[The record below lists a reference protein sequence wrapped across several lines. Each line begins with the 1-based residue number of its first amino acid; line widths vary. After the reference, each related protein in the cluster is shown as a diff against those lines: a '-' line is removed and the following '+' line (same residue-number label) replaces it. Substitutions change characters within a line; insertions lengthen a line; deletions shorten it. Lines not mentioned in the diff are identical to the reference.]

1 MGKLLHSTFELTD
14 EPMTEGEIRKAFTNF
29 RYFTSHCQ
37 QIVDKRRRL
46 VYMRLNRFQDM
57 VFEKLLPMVDPAT
70 RLDKRHDVIFLKP
83 RQVGATVGIFD
94 WENYILSYVEGI
106 ENFNILHTFPATD
119 TVAKIYSQKLEPIIT
134 GVHPDIMPTI
144 EKEPAM
150 SSTIRLHY
158 KDILGVRRNNYL
170 DLVSANANSIRSG
183 TANMWVAD
191 EVAFYRKPEALEDA
205 ISPSLP
211 AYGFS
216 LVVYASTFDDKMS
229 PYFKEKIQIA
239 RDNPED
245 WTLIFAP
252 WFMVYPEEPQGVD
265 ISTLKLTEYDENV
278 VIPAMREFGLPTELW
293 GDAIDWYHRQSN
305 RTSNMQK
312 EYPTTL
318 DEVMQI
324 GAAKCY
330 FDESDIKFQEENN
343 AEEGEMFRL
352 VTDMQTGK
360 VEAQKTDV
368 SPLTIFRR
376 PVYGHRYKI
385 VADAITSM
393 NDGSDYFAMM
403 VFDDEDMSEVA
414 EFYEKGLSIEDYA
427 DYAVGIAKIYNNAT
441 IAPEKNMAEAFIA
454 AVKARNYYY
463 FYYESDSDR
472 KKKTPGIRTTQSSKN
487 AMLDILSL
495 LLHTHKIK
503 IRSKMALKQMRT
515 YEKRIKTRADGTKLV
530 RVEARAGHHDD
541 LVSCCF
547 IYAGTLTQQQI
558 GGAQSSG
565 WFLM

>member
-14 EPMTEGEIRKAFTNF
+14 DPMTTDDIRKAFTDF

-46 VYMRLNRFQDM
+46 VYMRLNRFQEM
-57 VFEKLLPMVDPAT
+57 VFEKLLPMVDPET
-70 RLDKRHDVIFLKP
+70 RIDKRHDVIFLKP
-83 RQVGATVGIFD
+83 RQVGATVGIID
-94 WENYILSYVEGI
+94 WVNYILSYVEGL

-119 TVAKIYSQKLEPIIT
+119 TVAKIYSQKVEPIIT

-158 KDILGVRRNNYL
+158 KDILGVRRNNYY

-183 TANMWVAD
+183 TANMWIAD

-265 ISTLKLTEYDENV
+265 LTTLTLTEYDKNV
-278 VIPAMREFGLPTELW
+278 VIPAMKEFGLPTDLW

-352 VTDMQTGK
+352 VTDMQSGK

-503 IRSKMALKQMRT
+503 IRSKMALKQMHT
-515 YEKRIKTRADGTKLV
+515 YEKRIKSRADGTKLV

-558 GGAQSSG
+558 GGQQSTG

>member
-14 EPMTEGEIRKAFTNF
+14 EPMTSDDIRKAFTDF

-46 VYMRLNRFQDM
+46 VYMRLNRFQEM
-57 VFEKLLPMVDPAT
+57 VFEKLLPMVDPET
-70 RLDKRHDVIFLKP
+70 RIDKRHDVIFLKP
-83 RQVGATVGIFD
+83 RQVGATVGIID
-94 WENYILSYVEGI
+94 WVNYILSYVEGL

-119 TVAKIYSQKLEPIIT
+119 TVAKIYSQKVEPIIT

-158 KDILGVRRNNYL
+158 KDILGVRRNNYY

-183 TANMWVAD
+183 TANMWIAD

-265 ISTLKLTEYDENV
+265 LTTLTLTEYDKNV
-278 VIPAMREFGLPTELW
+278 VIPAMKEFGLPTELW

-503 IRSKMALKQMRT
+503 IRSKMALKQMHT
-515 YEKRIKTRADGTKLV
+515 YEKRIKSRADGTKLV

-558 GGAQSSG
+558 GGQQSTG

>member
-1 MGKLLHSTFELTD
+1 MGKLLHSTFELSEEPLSD
-14 EPMTEGEIRKAFTNF
+14 EEIRRAFSDF
-29 RYFTSHCQ
+29 RYFTSNCQ

-46 VYMRLNRFQDM
+46 VYMRLNRFQNM
-57 VFEKLLPMVDPAT
+57 VFEKLLPMVDPNT
-70 RLDKRHDVIFLKP
+70 RIDKRHDVIFLKP
-83 RQVGATVGIFD
+83 RQVGATVGIID
-94 WENYILSYVEGI
+94 WVNYILSYVEGI

-119 TVAKIYSQKLEPIIT
+119 TVAKIYSQKVEPIIT

-158 KDILGVRRNNYL
+158 KDILGVRRNNYY

-183 TANMWVAD
+183 TANMWIAD

-229 PYFKEKIQIA
+229 PYFKEKILIA

-265 ISTLKLTEYDENV
+265 LSTLELTEYDKTV
-278 VIPAMREFGLPTELW
+278 VIPAMKEYGLPTELW
-293 GDAIDWYHRQSN
+293 GDAIDWYHRQST

-318 DEVMQI
+318 DEVLKI
-324 GAAKCY
+324 GEAKCY
-330 FDESDIKFQEENN
+330 FSLDDIEYQKQNN
-343 AEEGEMFRL
+343 MEEGAPYRL
-352 VTDMQTGK
+352 VTDIQTGK
-360 VEAQKTDV
+360 VEAQLTEA
-368 SPLTIFRR
+368 SPFMMYRP
-376 PVYGHRYKI
+376 PVYGHKYKL

-393 NDGSDYFAMM
+393 NEGSDYFAMSI
-403 VFDDEDMSEVA
+403 FDDNDLSQVA
-414 EFYEKGLSIEDYA
+414 TFYEKGLSIEDYA
-427 DYAVGIAKIYNNAT
+427 DYAVGISKIYNNAT

-463 FYYESDSDR
+463 FYYENEKDR
-472 KKKTPGIRTTQSSKN
+472 KNRVPGIRTTQSSKN
-487 AMLDILSL
+487 NMLDILCML
-495 LLHTHKIK
+495 LANHKIT
-503 IRSKMALKQMRT
+503 IRSRQTLKQMET
-515 YEKRIKTRADGTKLV
+515 YEKKIKMRPDGTK
-530 RVEARAGHHDD
+530 RVQVGARAGHHDD
-541 LVSCCF
+541 LVSTLF
-547 IYAGTLTQQQI
+547 IYAGTLSQQQI
-558 GGAQSSG
+558 NGYSG
-565 WFLM
+565 PGWSIL

>member
-14 EPMTEGEIRKAFTNF
+14 EPMTSDDIRKAFTDF

-46 VYMRLNRFQDM
+46 VYMRLNRFQEM
-57 VFEKLLPMVDPAT
+57 VFEKLLPMVNPET
-70 RLDKRHDVIFLKP
+70 RIDKRHDVIFLKP
-83 RQVGATVGIFD
+83 RQVGATVGIID
-94 WENYILSYVEGI
+94 WVNYILSYVEGL

-119 TVAKIYSQKLEPIIT
+119 TVAKIYSQKVEPIIT

-158 KDILGVRRNNYL
+158 KDILGVRRNNYY

-183 TANMWVAD
+183 TANMWIAD

-265 ISTLKLTEYDENV
+265 LTTLTLTEYDKNV
-278 VIPAMREFGLPTELW
+278 VIPAMKEFGLPTELW

-503 IRSKMALKQMRT
+503 IRSKMALKQMHT

-558 GGAQSSG
+558 GGQQSTG

>member
-14 EPMTEGEIRKAFTNF
+14 EPMTSDDIRKAFTDF

-46 VYMRLNRFQDM
+46 VYMRLNRFQEM
-57 VFEKLLPMVDPAT
+57 VFEKLLPMVDPET
-70 RLDKRHDVIFLKP
+70 RIDKRHDVIFLKP
-83 RQVGATVGIFD
+83 RQVGATVGIID
-94 WENYILSYVEGI
+94 WVNYILSYVEGL

-119 TVAKIYSQKLEPIIT
+119 TVAKIYSQKVEPIIT

-158 KDILGVRRNNYL
+158 KDILGVRRNNYY

-183 TANMWVAD
+183 TANMWIAD

-239 RDNPED
+239 RDNPDD

-265 ISTLKLTEYDENV
+265 LTTLTLTEYDKNV
-278 VIPAMREFGLPTELW
+278 VIPAMKEFGLPTELW

-503 IRSKMALKQMRT
+503 IRSKMALKQMHT
-515 YEKRIKTRADGTKLV
+515 YEKRIKSRADGTKLV

-558 GGAQSSG
+558 GGQQSTG

>member
-1 MGKLLHSTFELTD
+1 MGRQLHSTFELTD
-14 EPMTEGEIRKAFTNF
+14 EPMTAGEIRKAFTDF

-46 VYMRLNRFQDM
+46 VYMRLNRFQEM
-57 VFEKLLPMVDPAT
+57 VFEKLLPMVDPET
-70 RLDKRHDVIFLKP
+70 RLDKRHDVIFLKA

-265 ISTLKLTEYDENV
+265 LTTLTLTEYDKNV
-278 VIPAMREFGLPTELW
+278 VIPAMKEFGLPTELW

-360 VEAQKTDV
+360 VEAQKTEA
-368 SPLTIFRR
+368 SPFTIFRR
-376 PVYGHRYKI
+376 PVYGHRYKV

-463 FYYESDSDR
+463 FYYENESDR
-472 KKKTPGIRTTQSSKN
+472 KKRTPGIRTTQSSKN

-503 IRSKMALKQMRT
+503 IRSKMALKQMHT

-530 RVEARAGHHDD
+530 RVEARSGHHDD

-558 GGAQSSG
+558 GGTQSSG

>member
-14 EPMTEGEIRKAFTNF
+14 DPMTSDDIRKAFTDF

-46 VYMRLNRFQDM
+46 VYMRLNRFQEM
-57 VFEKLLPMVDPAT
+57 VFEKLLPMVDPET
-70 RLDKRHDVIFLKP
+70 RIDKRHDVIFLKP
-83 RQVGATVGIFD
+83 RQVGATVGIID
-94 WENYILSYVEGI
+94 WVNYILSYVEGL

-119 TVAKIYSQKLEPIIT
+119 TVAKIYSQKVEPIIT

-158 KDILGVRRNNYL
+158 KDILGVRRNNYY

-183 TANMWVAD
+183 TANMWIAD

-265 ISTLKLTEYDENV
+265 LTTLTLTEYDKNV
-278 VIPAMREFGLPTELW
+278 VIPAMKEFGLPTELW

-503 IRSKMALKQMRT
+503 IRSKMALKQMHT
-515 YEKRIKTRADGTKLV
+515 YEKRIKSRADGTKLV

-558 GGAQSSG
+558 GGQQSTG

>member
-1 MGKLLHSTFELTD
+1 VGKLLHSTFELTD
-14 EPMTEGEIRKAFTNF
+14 EPMTSDDIRKAFTDF

-46 VYMRLNRFQDM
+46 VYMRLNRFQEM
-57 VFEKLLPMVDPAT
+57 VFEKLLPMVNPET
-70 RLDKRHDVIFLKP
+70 RIDKRHDVIFLKP
-83 RQVGATVGIFD
+83 RQVGATVGIID
-94 WENYILSYVEGI
+94 WVNYILSYVEGL

-119 TVAKIYSQKLEPIIT
+119 TVAKIYSQKVEPIIT

-158 KDILGVRRNNYL
+158 KDILGVRRNNYY

-183 TANMWVAD
+183 TANMWIAD

-265 ISTLKLTEYDENV
+265 LTTLTLTEYDKNV
-278 VIPAMREFGLPTELW
+278 VIPAMKEFGLPTELW

-503 IRSKMALKQMRT
+503 IRSKMALKQMHT

-558 GGAQSSG
+558 GGQQSTG

>member
-14 EPMTEGEIRKAFTNF
+14 EPMTSDDIRKAFTDF

-46 VYMRLNRFQDM
+46 VYMRLNRFQEM
-57 VFEKLLPMVDPAT
+57 VFEKLLPMVDPET
-70 RLDKRHDVIFLKP
+70 RIDKRLDVIFLKP
-83 RQVGATVGIFD
+83 RQVGATVGIID
-94 WENYILSYVEGI
+94 WVNYILSYVEGL

-119 TVAKIYSQKLEPIIT
+119 TVAKIYSQKVEPIIT
-134 GVHPDIMPTI
+134 GEHPDIMPTI

-158 KDILGVRRNNYL
+158 KDILGVRRNNYY

-183 TANMWVAD
+183 TANMWIAD

-265 ISTLKLTEYDENV
+265 LTTLTLTEYDKNV
-278 VIPAMREFGLPTELW
+278 VIPAMKEFGLPTELW

-503 IRSKMALKQMRT
+503 IRSKMALKQMHT
-515 YEKRIKTRADGTKLV
+515 YEKRIKSRADGTKLV

-558 GGAQSSG
+558 GGQQSTG